1 MFVNL
6 IAFSEA
12 GPLMASVTL
21 FLFFKIIAVEWDM
34 PNWRAITIT
43 GLSPPLSSITFNF
56 ACRSITQHGLETLV
70 VDLYA

>member
-1 MFVNL
+1 
-6 IAFSEA
+6 
-12 GPLMASVTL
+12 
-21 FLFFKIIAVEWDM
+21 M